1 MISVVDDMK
10 TVVIK
15 MLALCGLAFL
25 LAGCDRQTETVGQ
38 ELHITGNTMGTYY
51 SIKVADGVVSDSKA
65 FQAEVDKRL
74 ERVNDLMSTYRP
86 NSTLSR
92 FNQFEELSPFAVEP
106 EVAKVVTEALHI
118 GRLSGGA
125 LDITVGPLVNLWGF
139 GPDHRPTKMPDE
151 AQLAEVRKRT
161 GLGNLHVEINAD
173 ADTLRK
179 DIPGLYLDL
188 SSIAKGYGVDEVAR
202 YIESLGSRHYLVE
215 IGGELRVKGHNGQGK
230 DWRVAIEKPTADLGS
245 VQEVIKVGDMGI
257 ATSGDYRNYYELD
270 GQRLSHTIDPV
281 SGKPIHHKLVSVT
294 VVAPECMTADG
305 LATALMVMGP
315 EKGMAFAQQHG
326 LAVFM
331 VTKTADGFQ
340 EAYSEAFSPYLER

>member
-1 MISVVDDMK
+1 
-10 TVVIK
+10 

-25 LAGCDRQTETVGQ
+25 LTGCNGQSDAVTQ

-51 SIKVADGVVSDSKA
+51 SIKVADGVVPDAKT

-86 NSTLSR
+86 ESTLSR
-92 FNQFEELSPFAVEP
+92 FNQSQELTPFAVEP

-139 GPDHRPTKMPDE
+139 GPDHRPTKIPDE

-188 SSIAKGYGVDEVAR
+188 SSIAKGYGVDEVAQ
-202 YIESLGSRHYLVE
+202 YIESLGSRNYLVE
-215 IGGELRVKGHNGQGK
+215 IGGELRVKGHNGQGQ

-281 SGKPIHHKLVSVT
+281 SGKPINHKLVSVT

-305 LATALMVMGP
+305 LATGLMVMGT
-315 EKGMAFAQQHG
+315 EKGLAFAKQHH
-326 LAVFM
+326 LAIFM
-331 VTKTADGFQ
+331 ITKTADGFK
-340 EAYSEAFSPYLER
+340 EDYSEAFASYLER